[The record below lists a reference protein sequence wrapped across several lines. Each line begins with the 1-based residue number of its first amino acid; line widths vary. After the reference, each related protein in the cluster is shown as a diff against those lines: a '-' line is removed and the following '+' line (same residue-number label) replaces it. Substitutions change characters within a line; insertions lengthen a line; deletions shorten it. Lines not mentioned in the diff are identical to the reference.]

1 MKYIV
6 MECHGGYAVLMDE
19 AARFVKAANMHYE
32 VGQTV
37 TDPILMEEKPEKA
50 PSRNITVIR
59 RFAAAAAG
67 LALFAGVGY
76 SYYYSNLKPHST
88 VVICSDAD
96 ICLSLNRKGTVIRA
110 SSSDPEGN
118 DVLKEYSY
126 KGKDKLE
133 VAGDILEIE
142 MSKGYISSGD
152 TVRMYVSSES
162 PEKSGDYK
170 TELEDGIKGLD
181 LKISVHEIG
190 EKAAAPDPV
199 PPEVQ
204 DPVAPD
210 KGKTPAKP
218 AETAGKHGPGKDSD
232 APAPPSPPD
241 PPKDAPAAPDPGHA
255 DHPAPDPAKDANA
268 PAAPERPAEDAPP
281 LPGEGDKPVPAEQ
294 DEKPPQPPAP
304 AEENGEK
311 PEPPKPPEE
320 EKLPEPAE
328 EAPALKPAA
337 AVAPAPV
344 AAVLAPAI
352 PEPNRHPAAP
362 TPPDTPPHEDN
373 QTDIAAPEQPE
384 QPLAPGPADPLP

>member
-19 AARFVKAANMHYE
+19 AARFVKAANIHYE

-37 TDPILMEEKPEKA
+37 TDPVLMEAEPEKA

-67 LALFAGVGY
+67 LALFAGAGY
-76 SYYYSNLKPHST
+76 GYYYSNLKPHST

-110 SSSDPEGN
+110 TSSDPAGN
-118 DVLKEYSY
+118 DILNEYDF

-133 VAGDILEIE
+133 AAGDILEIE

-152 TVRMYVSSES
+152 TIRMYVSSES
-162 PEKSGDYK
+162 PDKSGDYK

-204 DPVAPD
+204 DHAAPD
-210 KGKTPAKP
+210 KTRKPAKP
-218 AETAGKHGPGKDSD
+218 AETAGKPEPGKNSDS
-232 APAPPSPPD
+232 PAPPSPPD
-241 PPKDAPAAPDPGHA
+241 PPKDAPAAPDPAHA
-255 DHPAPDPAKDANA
+255 DHPAPGHIKDTPA
-268 PAAPERPAEDAPP
+268 PAAPDRPAEENHPLPVEGERPAPE
-281 LPGEGDKPVPAEQ
+281 EQ
-294 DEKPPQPPAP
+294 DANAPQPPAP
-304 AEENGEK
+304 AEENEER
-311 PEPPKPPEE
+311 PEPPKPQEPE
-320 EKLPEPAE
+320 EPAE
-328 EAPALKPAA
+328 EGPAVKPHDVTPAPAA
-337 AVAPAPV
+337 AIKDPP
-344 AAVLAPAI
+344 P
-352 PEPNRHPAAP
+352 PEPHDMPP
-362 TPPDTPPHEDN
+362 VHTPPEPENN
-373 QTDIAAPEQPE
+373 QSEPVIPEQPE
-384 QPLAPGPADPLP
+384 QPPAPGSADPLP

>member
-37 TDPILMEEKPEKA
+37 TDPVLMEAKPEKSHS
-50 PSRNITVIR
+50 PNITVIR

-67 LALFAGVGY
+67 LAIFAGVGY

-110 SSSDPEGN
+110 SSSDPAGN
-118 DVLKEYSY
+118 DVLDEYDY

-133 VAGDILEIE
+133 VAGDILELE
-142 MSKGYISSGD
+142 MSKGYINSGD

-162 PEKSGDYK
+162 PQKSGDYK

-181 LKISVHEIG
+181 LKISVREIG

-204 DPVAPD
+204 DPAAPD
-210 KGKTPAKP
+210 KIRKPAKP
-218 AETAGKHGPGKDSD
+218 AETAGKPEPGKDSN

-241 PPKDAPAAPDPGHA
+241 PPKDAPAAPDPANA
-255 DHPAPDPAKDANA
+255 DHPAPGHIKDAPA
-268 PAAPERPAEDAPP
+268 PAAPDRPAEATPPPPVAGERPAPEDQ
-281 LPGEGDKPVPAEQ
+281 AE
-294 DEKPPQPPAP
+294 DTPKPPAP
-304 AEENGEK
+304 AEGNEDR
-311 PEPPKPPEE
+311 PEPPKPQEPE
-320 EKLPEPAE
+320 EPAE
-328 EAPALKPAA
+328 EG
-337 AVAPAPV
+337 PAPRPHEV
-344 AAVLAPAI
+344 TPVPGAAIL
-352 PEPNRHPAAP
+352 NP
-362 TPPDTPPHEDN
+362 TPPEPHEITPVHNMPEPENN
-373 QTDIAAPEQPE
+373 QSEPVIPEQPE
-384 QPLAPGPADPLP
+384 QPLAPGAADPLP